1 MFGKKNTGVSAEVE
15 TIIGQDTQFKGS
27 ISAKGSVR
35 IDGLLEGELLTEA
48 VAVIGQT
55 GKVTAKITAAN
66 ATVAGLVQGNVE
78 VSGRLEL
85 LPTAKVYGDIRAG
98 ALMIGEGAIFQ
109 GACKMLDKEPNNP
122 D

>member
-15 TIIGQDTQFKGS
+15 TIIGKDTQFKGS

-55 GKVTAKITAAN
+55 GKVTASITAAN

-85 LPTAKVYGDIRAG
+85 LPTAKVYGDIKAG

-109 GACKMLDKEPNNP
+109 GACKMSDNAPNSQE
-122 D
+122 